1 MGKENNEDKDHNF
14 ELVLKYVNFQSK
26 KKAIKM
32 THLVIIRFFS
42 IRVHEFY
49 LILLA
54 ISFRR
59 PLRSLSLEREKNRTG
74 LKINFPTLNF
84 KLSLY
89 SFSVKLI

>member
-1 MGKENNEDKDHNF
+1 MIF

-26 KKAIKM
+26 RKKPLKLL
-32 THLVIIRFFS
+32 TLLECDFS
-42 IRVHEFY
+42 PLESMQFY

-59 PLRSLSLEREKNRTG
+59 PLRSLSLKGEKNKTG

-84 KLSLY
+84 KL
-89 SFSVKLI
+89 